1 MKSNT
6 LTIIKKEFA
15 RFFGDRQLF
24 FTAVIMPGLL
34 IYIVYSL
41 MGNGINKMVTEGANE
56 VVTMR
61 VENMPPSMAPLLQ
74 SIDSNLVV
82 VEQSFTDE
90 EIAQLEDKELNAV
103 LLRFPAGFDGI
114 VFSGATPPCP
124 PQGGTDDT
132 ICRPPQ
138 GGTDDTIC
146 PIPEG
151 MCVSLPN
158 VEIYYNSTNNA
169 SSRVY
174 MIVNTMLSNYGR
186 PFTVNVPQT
195 PEQHF
200 DQASDESIGAM
211 IWGKILPM
219 LIMMMLFSGVMAI
232 APSSIAGEK
241 ERGTIATLLVT
252 PMRRNDLAL
261 GKIVSL
267 SGIALLSGISSFIGI
282 ALSLPKMIQ
291 PEGSSDM
298 GMNTPDASI
307 FAFHYTTND
316 YVALLLVII
325 ASVLI
330 MASAVSL
337 LSALAKDVK
346 NAGTM
351 VTPFMLVVM
360 LAGLMPMFQEGATES
375 MLLYIVPFYNSIEVM
390 TAIFSHEMQ
399 WVPLAITLASN
410 VVYTGIAVWAMT
422 RLFNSEKVMFSR

>member
-15 RFFGDRQLF
+15 RFFGDRQLL

-34 IYIVYSL
+34 IYIIYSL
-41 MGNGINKMVTEGANE
+41 MGSGINKMITEGENE

-61 VENMPPSMAPLLQ
+61 VENMPQSMAPVFTNM
-74 SIDSNLVV
+74 DSSLIVL
-82 VEQSFTDE
+82 EQSFSDDDIKE
-90 EIAQLEDKELNAV
+90 LEDKDLNTV
-103 LLRFPAGFDGI
+103 LLRFPEEFDEKIASYDPHCG
-114 VFSGATPPCP
+114 VPA
-124 PQGGTDDT
+124 
-132 ICRPPQ
+132 
-138 GGTDDTIC
+138 
-146 PIPEG
+146 
-151 MCVSLPN
+151 PN

-174 MIVNTMLSNYGR
+174 MIVNSILDNYGR
-186 PFTVNVPQT
+186 TFTVNVAQT
-195 PEQHF
+195 EGQVF
-200 DQASDESIGAM
+200 DQATDESIGAM

-252 PMRRNDLAL
+252 PMRRNELAL

-291 PEGSSDM
+291 QPSSAPSV
-298 GMNTPDASI
+298 GMEAETASDI
-307 FAFHYTTND
+307 FVFHYTASD
-316 YVALLLVII
+316 YVALLLVIF

-360 LAGLMPMFQEGATES
+360 LAGLMPMFQDGAS
-375 MLLYIVPFYNSIEVM
+375 ANIAVYLIPFYNSIEVM
-390 TAIFSHEMQ
+390 TAVFSHEMEL
-399 WVPLAITLASN
+399 VPLLVTMASN
-410 VVYTGIAVWAMT
+410 MVYTGIAVWGLT
-422 RLFNSEKVMFSR
+422 RLFNSEKVMFSA

>member
-82 VEQSFTDE
+82 VEQPFTDE

-103 LLRFPAGFDGI
+103 LLRFPADFESRI
-114 VFSGATPPCP
+114 
-124 PQGGTDDT
+124 
-132 ICRPPQ
+132 RP
-138 GGTDDTIC
+138 DYSEYSES
-146 PIPEG
+146 PETRA
-151 MCVSLPN
+151 LPN
-158 VEIYYNSTNNA
+158 VEMYYNSTNNA

-174 MIVNTMLSNYGR
+174 MIVTTVLSNYGR

>member
-6 LTIIKKEFA
+6 WTIIKKEFA
-15 RFFGDRQLF
+15 RFFGDRQLL
-24 FTAVIMPGLL
+24 FTTVILPGLL

-41 MGNGINKMVTEGANE
+41 MGSGIQSMISEGADE

-61 VENMPPSMAPLLQ
+61 VENMPESLAPVLN

-82 VEQSFTDE
+82 VEQPFTDE
-90 EIAQLEDKELNAV
+90 DIALLEDKELNAV
-103 LLRFPAGFDGI
+103 LLRFPAGFDSL
-114 VFSGATPPCP
+114 FAAPADPTA
-124 PQGGTDDT
+124 
-132 ICRPPQ
+132 
-138 GGTDDTIC
+138 
-146 PIPEG
+146 
-151 MCVSLPN
+151 LPN

-174 MIVNTMLSNYGR
+174 MIVSSMLGNYGR
-186 PFTVNVPQT
+186 PFTVNVPQNE
-195 PEQHF
+195 EQRF
-200 DQASDESIGAM
+200 DQATDDSIGAM
-211 IWGKILPM
+211 IWSKLLPM
-219 LIMMMLFSGVMAI
+219 LIIMMLFSGVMAI

-252 PMRRNDLAL
+252 PMRRNELAL

-282 ALSLPKMIQ
+282 ALSLPKMISMDS
-291 PEGSSDM
+291 GT
-298 GMNTPDASI
+298 GAPDLG
-307 FAFHYTTND
+307 FHYTTND
-316 YVALLLVII
+316 YLVLLLVIF

-360 LAGLMPMFQEGATES
+360 LCGLLPMFQDGASTN
-375 MLLYIVPFYNSIEVM
+375 LVVYLIPFYNSIEVM
-390 TAIFSHEMQ
+390 TAVFAHEMT
-399 WVPLAITLASN
+399 WTPVIITIVSD
-410 VVYTGIAVWAMT
+410 VVYTAIAVWGLT
-422 RLFNSEKVMFSR
+422 RMFNSEKVMFSK